1 MGKAIETKK
10 TDKSK
15 DSMFLDVH
23 DDSSNWGN
31 SGHFNTNGSND
42 HMAFMKKFY
51 LGKMGAIGKGGTKG
65 GDLSH
70 VGGDR
75 TNDLSS
81 LNNSTVSN
89 SISKDRKLQLMNKL
103 KLSTGNTINNLG
115 GSQKPFNYN
124 IFSNNVKRTQMKVNP
139 RFASKESSPEY
150 NGSKVGGEYSAT
162 SGPRGGSVLP
172 LGGKRPKD
180 NSQRYFFC
188 PLKFTE
194 GLRNRFR
201 TLKIKIQLPPKQTG
215 NLPPKPAPKNSKNHP
230 KTQCPRNTT
239 PTPTPMKSSKPT

>member
-1 MGKAIETKK
+1 MKRRIMGKAIETKK

-31 SGHFNTNGSND
+31 SGHYNTNASND
-42 HMAFMKKFY
+42 HLAFMKKFY
-51 LGKMGAIGKGGTKG
+51 LGKMGAIGKAGTKG

-70 VGGDR
+70 LGGDR

-103 KLSTGNTINNLG
+103 KFNTGDMINNLG

-124 IFSNNVKRTQMKVNP
+124 IFSNHVKR
-139 RFASKESSPEY
+139 
-150 NGSKVGGEYSAT
+150 
-162 SGPRGGSVLP
+162 
-172 LGGKRPKD
+172 
-180 NSQRYFFC
+180 SQ
-188 PLKFTE
+188 
-194 GLRNRFR
+194 
-201 TLKIKIQLPPKQTG
+201 
-215 NLPPKPAPKNSKNHP
+215 
-230 KTQCPRNTT
+230 
-239 PTPTPMKSSKPT
+239 